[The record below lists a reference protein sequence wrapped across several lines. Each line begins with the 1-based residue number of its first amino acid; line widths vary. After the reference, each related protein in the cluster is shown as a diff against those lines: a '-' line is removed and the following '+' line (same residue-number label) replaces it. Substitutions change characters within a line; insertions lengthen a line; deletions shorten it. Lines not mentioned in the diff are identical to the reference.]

1 MMVSGIHILEEPD
14 LLRERHKFSNTKPQ
28 SYLLQPIGTAG
39 AKSQF
44 RDESEGKIKK
54 RQQARQSIPIHF
66 NPVEMKLITTSC
78 VARDCVKPGVPR
90 FAVVRLIKVAVVIL
104 TVTSCSNYIYL
115 QASRDRRRVR
125 MGPRSELQRN
135 YDLKNG
141 LGIPLCYSS
150 LDIPPSV

>member
-1 MMVSGIHILEEPD
+1 MVSGIHILEEPD

-28 SYLLQPIGTAG
+28 SYLLQPTGTAA

-44 RDESEGKIKK
+44 GDEREGKIESDNKHVN
-54 RQQARQSIPIHF
+54 QFLSTA

-90 FAVVRLIKVAVVIL
+90 FAVFRLIKVAVVIL

-115 QASRDRRRVR
+115 QGSRDRRRVR
-125 MGPRSELQRN
+125 MGPRSESQR
-135 YDLKNG
+135 KE
-141 LGIPLCYSS
+141 IT
-150 LDIPPSV
+150 I